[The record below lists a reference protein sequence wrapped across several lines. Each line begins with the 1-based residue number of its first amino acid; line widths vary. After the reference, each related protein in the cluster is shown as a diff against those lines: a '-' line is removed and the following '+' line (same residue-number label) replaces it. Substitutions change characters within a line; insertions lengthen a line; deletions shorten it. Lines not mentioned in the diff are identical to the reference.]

1 MNTLGNIA
9 SLVFAALIL
18 AFAAAWFTALPT
30 IGLLWCI
37 GVLK

>member
-1 MNTLGNIA
+1 MSTLGNIA
-9 SLVFAALIL
+9 SMALAAAIL
-18 AFAAAWFTALPT
+18 LAAAAWFTALPT